1 MSAHTPHGEALLT
14 IQLLGTITLAILVT
28 FARVGAML
36 FVSVILSLVFGILAA
51 RVKTAEAIIIS
62 TTDVMEAVPVVS
74 FFPIILSFFLFTIK
88 GGLGVE
94 ISADFLI
101 LTAVIW
107 NLVLG
112 VYEAVARIPED
123 FENVT
128 SVYRIGLINRIR
140 KVYYP
145 IAVPNIISNI
155 MPSFASAL
163 FYITFSEVIT
173 VGVKDYSVFG
183 IGSIAYSFS
192 AAGNYF
198 AILILVI
205 LVIVAIAL
213 VFFFVI
219 SPLID
224 WSKKYTMEF
233 VTANDRNVKRRE
245 PRAITN
251 YFGER
256 LERIMMSAG
265 NVVSGVSAILSPAHY
280 STERKKYAMSKRLVN
295 ALVAMALVA
304 AIVFGIYEIALA
316 GFYEAFFTYFVTPAF
331 LSGATLNLAYD
342 LLRIGITYGIS
353 MITMVPLAI
362 YLGNRQRKGKTTTAL
377 MQIMYS
383 IPIPIF
389 VPILV
394 VVVVPALAPVMGY
407 DLALNFEVLL
417 VTYFSAAAYIFFN
430 VYGAVVSIPEE
441 YRMVAKTLK
450 LGKLQRIRHMI
461 IPSIIPSLITGSMAA
476 VGSSWG
482 GLSVSE
488 FISINGNTYSVKHG
502 LMASIDRALNAGNL
516 LKTDAIDIFM
526 VIIIIILSFALWIRL
541 YKYAKKRYS
550 FST

>member
-1 MSAHTPHGEALLT
+1 MLT
-14 IQLLGTITLAILVT
+14 IQLLGTIALAILVT
-28 FARVGAML
+28 FVRVGAML
-36 FVSVILSLVFGILAA
+36 LLSIVISLIFGILAA
-51 RVKTAEAIIIS
+51 RVKAAEAIIIS

-74 FFPIILSFFLFTIK
+74 FFPIILSFFLFTLK
-88 GGLGVE
+88 GGIGVE

-128 SVYRIGLINRIR
+128 KVYRIGLLNRIR
-140 KVYYP
+140 RVYYP
-145 IAVPNIISNI
+145 IAVPNIISNM

-173 VGVKDYSVFG
+173 VGIKDYSVFG
-183 IGSIAYSFS
+183 IGSIAYSLTES
-192 AAGNYF
+192 GNYS

-213 VFFFVI
+213 VFYFVI

-233 VTANDRNVKRRE
+233 VTSNDRNVKRRE
-245 PRAITN
+245 TRAITN

-265 NVVSGVSAILSPAHY
+265 NVISGVGSVLSPRR
-280 STERKKYAMSKRLVN
+280 STTEKKRYAMSKRLVN
-295 ALVAMALVA
+295 ALVGLLLVSTIA
-304 AIVFGIYEIALA
+304 FGIYEVALA
-316 GFYEAFFTYFVTPAF
+316 GFYAAFVTYFITPAF
-331 LSGATLNLAYD
+331 LSTATLGLAFD
-342 LLRIGITYGIS
+342 FLRIGITYGIS
-353 MITMVPLAI
+353 IITMVPLAI
-362 YLGNRQRKGKTTTAL
+362 YLGNRQKSGKSTTAL

-389 VPILV
+389 VPTLV
-394 VVVVPALAPVMGY
+394 VVVVPALAPAMGY

-450 LGKLQRIRHMI
+450 LGKLQEIRRLI

-476 VGSSWG
+476 IGSYWG

-488 FISINGNTYSVKHG
+488 FVSINGTTYSVKHG
-502 LMASIDRALNAGNL
+502 LMASIVSALNAGNL

-526 VIIIIILSFALWIRL
+526 VIIIMIMSFALWIRL

-550 FST
+550 FSN